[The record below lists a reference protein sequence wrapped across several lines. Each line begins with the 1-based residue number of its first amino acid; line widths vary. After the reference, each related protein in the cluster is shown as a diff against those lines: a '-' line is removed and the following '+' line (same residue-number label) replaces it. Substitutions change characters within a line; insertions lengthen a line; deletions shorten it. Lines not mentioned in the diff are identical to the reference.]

1 MTGKIRT
8 AVVLAL
14 ASTLGACGVGP
25 GITGNSTGGII
36 PWSPANQAYARDY
49 AAEHCGYYGKVAELK
64 PIYARDGEYI
74 TFRCNFPTDGPSFR
88 YSR

>member
-1 MTGKIRT
+1 MTRVIRI
-8 AVVLAL
+8 AVVLVMACGL
-14 ASTLGACGVGP
+14 SACGVGP

-49 AAEHCGYYGKVAELK
+49 ASEHCAAYGKNAELM
-64 PIYARDGEYI
+64 PIYARPGEYI
-74 TFRCNFPTDGPSFR
+74 TFRCNFPTEGPSFR